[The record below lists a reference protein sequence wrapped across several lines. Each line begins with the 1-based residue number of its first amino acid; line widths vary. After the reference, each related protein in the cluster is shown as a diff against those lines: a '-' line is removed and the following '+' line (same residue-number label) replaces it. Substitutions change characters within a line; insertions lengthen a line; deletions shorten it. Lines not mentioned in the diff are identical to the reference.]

1 MDDFFFNLSARLTPE
16 ILQLIAEI
24 DVFKGRWQVTQTLA
38 PERLNSLR
46 QVATIESVGSST
58 RIEGVKLTDLEI
70 EKLLTGLKIQSFRSR
85 DEQEVIGYAEAM
97 DLVFYSF
104 NDIPLTENHI
114 KQLHGILLKY
124 SEKDERHRGEYK
136 KFSNHVEAFDADGKS
151 LGVIFKTAQPFDTP
165 RKTQELI
172 EWVNKRFEMNDWHP
186 LLIIAVFVVIFLAI
200 HPFQDGNGRL
210 SRILTTLLLLKNDY
224 SYVPFCSLEKIIEE
238 NKDRYYV
245 SLRSA
250 QATLDTGNVEL
261 NDWLV
266 FFLRCL
272 QKQKN
277 VLSLKIQE
285 EELLAPLPQL
295 SLQIVEIIK
304 SRGRASVSDIVT
316 LTKANRNTVRAHLKK
331 LVVNYQLIQEGKGK
345 GTWYRLG

>member
-1 MDDFFFNLSARLTPE
+1 MEDFFTNLFPRLAPE

-24 DVFKGRWQVTQTLA
+24 DAFKGRWQATHTLA

-97 DLVFYSF
+97 DLIFYSF
-104 NDIPLTENHI
+104 HDIPFTENHI

-136 KFSNHVEAFDADGKS
+136 KFPNHVEAFDANGKS
-151 LGVIFKTAQPFDTP
+151 LGVIFKTTQPFDTP
-165 RKTQELI
+165 QKTQELI
-172 EWVNKRFEMNDWHP
+172 GWVNKRFEMNDWHP
-186 LLIIAVFVVIFLAI
+186 LLIIAGFVVVFLAI

-210 SRILTTLLLLKNDY
+210 SRILTMLLLLQQGY
-224 SYVPFCSLEKIIEE
+224 TYVSFCSLEKIIEE
-238 NKDRYYV
+238 NKDRYYA

-277 VLSLKIQE
+277 TLNLKIQE
-285 EELLAPLPQL
+285 EELLAPLPRL

-304 SRGRASVSDIVT
+304 SRGRASVSDVVT
-316 LTKANRNTVRAHLKK
+316 LIKANRNTVRAHLKK
-331 LVVNYQLIQEGKGK
+331 LVTNNQLIQEGKGK
-345 GTWYRLG
+345 GTWYRLR